1 LRHRI
6 YLSGPLFSQGE
17 IDWGKK
23 AKGFLQERLDV
34 EVIWPH
40 EIASGSTATAEIFQ
54 ANLLALSECDQMV
67 AILDGPQVDDGT
79 AWEVGYFYSQG
90 KQVFGLRTDF
100 RRAGESDQSKVNL
113 MIEHSCRCVATSL
126 EELAEDIARLRD

>member
-1 LRHRI
+1 MRHRI

-79 AWEVGYFYSQG
+79 AWEIGYAHARGLPVY
-90 KQVFGLRTDF
+90 GLRTDF
-100 RRAGESDQSKVNL
+100 RQAGDTRFSRVNS
-113 MIEHSCRCVATSL
+113 MIEASL
-126 EELAEDIARLRD
+126 VGLADGMDDLLRLLGPVSR